1 MTSGGLTSFYRP
13 DFQRVL
19 LRHLSRRCKLHTSK
33 RFVSYANGGD
43 RQPIQL
49 YFEDGTTATCDLLV
63 AADGLKSAVRACML
77 KGVAARLQAE
87 GKRAEATEA
96 LRHVMPSWSGMMA
109 YRTSIDADVLRKK
122 YPGHRVL
129 TTPQLYLGKD
139 TQVTCYTMAR
149 GTRVNF
155 AAFRARYHL
164 QNTPLDVPWVQ
175 DVTPDEI
182 ADDFDGWEAEVQA
195 LVECVDATSRWAIH
209 TVGPLKSYVDGRV
222 ILLGD
227 AAHAMMPF
235 QGAGAGMAIEDAFI
249 LAALL
254 NREGTQRKDLA
265 RAAAVYDAIR
275 RPFSQ
280 HVAELSAENGKL
292 YTLNHPD
299 LLFDDGHPIARPD
312 DTRLQKTFAWV
323 RDNWTW
329 AWDTTIDRDLE
340 RALAMFTGR

>member
-1 MTSGGLTSFYRP
+1 MFAGGLTSFYRP

-129 TTPQLYLGKD
+129 TTPQLVSAIL
-139 TQVTCYTMAR
+139 
-149 GTRVNF
+149 
-155 AAFRARYHL
+155 
-164 QNTPLDVPWVQ
+164 
-175 DVTPDEI
+175 
-182 ADDFDGWEAEVQA
+182 
-195 LVECVDATSRWAIH
+195 TSR
-209 TVGPLKSYVDGRV
+209 
-222 ILLGD
+222 
-227 AAHAMMPF
+227 
-235 QGAGAGMAIEDAFI
+235 
-249 LAALL
+249 
-254 NREGTQRKDLA
+254 DL
-265 RAAAVYDAIR
+265 
-275 RPFSQ
+275 
-280 HVAELSAENGKL
+280 HG
-292 YTLNHPD
+292 PD
-299 LLFDDGHPIARPD
+299 LDTGGDCVHLSDDS
-312 DTRLQKTFAWV
+312 RLAPCSESSADGLHNIKC
-323 RDNWTW
+323 RH
-329 AWDTTIDRDLE
+329 
-340 RALAMFTGR
+340 